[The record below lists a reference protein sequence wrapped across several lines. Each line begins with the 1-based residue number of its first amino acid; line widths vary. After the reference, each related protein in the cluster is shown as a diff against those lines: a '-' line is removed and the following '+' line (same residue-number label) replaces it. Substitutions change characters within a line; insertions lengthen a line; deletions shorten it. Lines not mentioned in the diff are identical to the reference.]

1 MHGPPSAAIESTAL
15 AARRLAAIDRLVAR
29 AAREIQPLATVT
41 PIDVRRERD
50 RLVGEWLAGRHSAP
64 RWRYAPRDHDEI
76 RSALDSAERR
86 LAPSVDTALES
97 LYLGK
102 IRELSLEAAIC
113 ASVGTRHVGRLARER
128 FAPEAEGVSAIA
140 SALCARWLDECDG
153 PSPPA
158 RLTASDDPH
167 PESLLSQMRQAV
179 GRLRLPFAVLPTPAL
194 ASLAATGERVILIAT
209 GRAISRDDTAR
220 VVAHEIEGHALPR
233 TRSLEAHSVLF
244 RAGTAR
250 GVDHQE
256 GRALLIEERAGL
268 LGRRRRRHL
277 AARHR
282 AVEAMLDGASFPDV
296 ARTLVDAHGIEPS
309 EAVVV
314 AERAFRGGD
323 GQCPGLGRE
332 RVYLESFIQV
342 RAHLEA
348 SPDDEQVLASGQV
361 ALAAIE
367 ALRPLMPAAREH
379 R

>member
-1 MHGPPSAAIESTAL
+1 MHGPPPAAVDTTAP
-15 AARRLAAIDRLVAR
+15 ASRRLADIDRLVVR

-50 RLVGEWLAGRHSAP
+50 RLVGELLAGRRPVP
-64 RWRYAPRDHDEI
+64 RWRYVPRGHDEL
-76 RSALDSAERR
+76 RRALDAAERR
-86 LAPSVDTALES
+86 LAHRVEGALEG

-113 ASVGTRHVGRLARER
+113 ASAGTRRIGRLARER
-128 FAPEAEGVSAIA
+128 FAPETEGVSAVA
-140 SALCARWLDECDG
+140 SALCTRWLDEIG
-153 PSPPA
+153 RPSTPE
-158 RLTASDDPH
+158 RLTTSDDPH
-167 PESLLSQMRQAV
+167 PESLLSQMRKAV
-179 GRLRLPFAVLPTPAL
+179 GRLRLPFAVLPTPGL

-209 GRAISRDDTAR
+209 GRALSPEDTAR
-220 VVAHEIEGHALPR
+220 VVVHEIEGHALPR
-233 TRSLEAHSVLF
+233 TRSLEAHSALF
-244 RAGTAR
+244 SAGTAR

-256 GRALLIEERAGL
+256 GRALLIEQRAGL
-268 LGRRRRRHL
+268 LGQRRRRHL

-296 ARTLVDAHGIEPS
+296 TRTLVDAHGIEPS

-332 RVYLESFIQV
+332 RVYLESFVQV

-348 SPDDEQVLASGQV
+348 SPDDEHVLASGQV

-367 ALRPLMPAAREH
+367 ALRTLTPAPQEH